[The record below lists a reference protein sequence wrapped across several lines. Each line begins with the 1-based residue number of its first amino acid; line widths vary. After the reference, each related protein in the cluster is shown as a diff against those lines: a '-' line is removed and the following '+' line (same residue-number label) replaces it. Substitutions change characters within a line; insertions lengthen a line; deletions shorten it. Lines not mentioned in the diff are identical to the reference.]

1 MRNGK
6 VVVVITVV
14 AVVFSFL
21 VAVHAQPV
29 PPPGSIIARIDALEQ
44 SVLNAIAALQTSV
57 DDLATQSDTL
67 QTSVDDIETNL
78 NAKLDIKHVTA
89 GPVAIDFAF
98 DIRVQCSENFQ
109 VKAVYSSVDDP
120 DNDIDIRYIAPPP
133 TSTGAMRAVGNFD
146 GTIPKSWEILH
157 AAFFDPA
164 ASRSESPYEL
174 LSQLD
179 PERPIGIPG
188 GGFLQIIGVAEST
201 LDNTNDTL
209 SVGAVVETSQTA
221 TCSVTI
227 IG

>member
-44 SVLNAIAALQTSV
+44 SVLNAIAA
-57 DDLATQSDTL
+57 L

-188 GGFLQIIGVAEST
+188 GGFLQIIGVVEST